1 MPRIIIKRDPD
12 EKPIHNFCL
21 LEWCPYKKAEAAGTL
36 DTFTHQS
43 TLPEAVMAVIK
54 PVFTDLAKTEL
65 LRKCVQG
72 YTQNANE
79 IINNLVWKFCPKIK
93 NHGITTVNTAVALAV
108 CIFNDGATLL
118 EAVLNRMNIEAG
130 DFAKTFFAHKDTYRI
145 LTSQT

>member
-1 MPRIIIKRDPD
+1 M
-12 EKPIHNFCL
+12 
-21 LEWCPYKKAEAAGTL
+21 T
-36 DTFTHQS
+36 
-43 TLPEAVMAVIK
+43 VIK

-72 YTQNANE
+72 YMQNANE
-79 IINNLVWKFCPKIK
+79 SINNLVWKLCPKTK

-108 CIFNDGATLL
+108 CIFNDGATLM

-145 LTSQT
+145 LTSQTRAQLATKESRRRRRLQRLGRDEEGAKRRISLAGTS